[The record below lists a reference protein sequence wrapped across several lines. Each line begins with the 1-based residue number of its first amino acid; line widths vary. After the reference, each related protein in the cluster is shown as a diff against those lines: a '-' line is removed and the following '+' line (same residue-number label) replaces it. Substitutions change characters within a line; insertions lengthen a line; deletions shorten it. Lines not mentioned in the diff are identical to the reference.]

1 MGQSHSTS
9 KEELRALL
17 GQSNRRAEKER
28 QLADEMEERYQKTT
42 FAEYLQA
49 CHHFISKP
57 ISIQS
62 DKGSTTKAP
71 ITNPTGRLCPTYLQ
85 AWDFRS
91 AQQSLFDE
99 V

>member
-1 MGQSHSTS
+1 MGQSHSPS

-17 GQSNRRAEKER
+17 EQSNRRAEQER
-28 QLADEMEERYQKTT
+28 QCAETLKQRADEMEERYQKTT

-62 DKGSTTKAP
+62 DKRSTTKGP

-91 AQQSLFDE
+91 A
-99 V
+99 